1 MSEIIQAI
9 REAERVVVASHVN
22 PDGDAVGA
30 LLAFR
35 RSMIRLG
42 KECRAVNSTP
52 VPRGLGFL
60 LEDESE
66 VLTYLPVRDDRVLE
80 EADLFVLLDC
90 AALERAGP
98 VGRKMRALRKVMMV
112 IDHHSTNPGF
122 GTINSIHDHA
132 SSACELIMDL
142 LERLKVPLTGDL
154 ALPLYVGIVTDT
166 GNFNYPSTT
175 RFTHEKAGR
184 LLTLGINPYEVHRR
198 LELDRSLEFIRLTGL
213 AIFNTQLASGGA
225 VAYSVVHHDVYR
237 KFTPGVDE
245 LAMLPPYLL
254 SIGGV
259 EVGALFLEYEP
270 NRILVEIRSQGLINA
285 AAVAKKFG
293 GGGHTGAA
301 GMRMEA
307 EMADAVFRVLT
318 EIQKKLA
325 SAERKGATEELRTKM
340 WVRT

>member
-1 MSEIIQAI
+1 MSEVIQAI
-9 REAERVVVASHVN
+9 RAAEKVVVASHVN

-30 LLAFR
+30 ILAFR
-35 RSMIRLG
+35 RAMIRLG
-42 KECRAVNSTP
+42 KKCRAVNSTP
-52 VPRGLGFL
+52 VPRGLAFL

-66 VLTYLPVRDDRVLE
+66 VLTYLPGRDDRLLE
-80 EADLFVLLDC
+80 AADLFVLLDC
-90 AALERAGP
+90 AALARAGP
-98 VGRKMRALRKVMMV
+98 VGKRMRALRKVMVV

-122 GTINSIHDHA
+122 GTINFIHDHA
-132 SSACELIMDL
+132 SSSCELVMDI
-142 LERLKVPLTGDL
+142 LERLKVPLARDL

-166 GNFNYPSTT
+166 GDFNYPSTS

-184 LLTLGINPYEVHRR
+184 LLTHGINPYEVHRALSLNR
-198 LELDRSLEFIRLTGL
+198 TLEFIRLTGL
-213 AIFNTQLASGGA
+213 AIFNTQIGYGGA

-245 LAMLPPYLL
+245 MAMLPPYLL

-270 NRILVEIRSQGLINA
+270 NRILVELRSQGLVNA
-285 AAVAKKFG
+285 ASVARKFG

-301 GMRMEA
+301 GMRIKG
-307 EMADAVFRVLT
+307 EMADAVFRVLAQ
-318 EIQKKLA
+318 IKKGLA
-325 SAERKGATEELRTKM
+325 SAERKGATEELRAKM

>member
-9 REAERVVVASHVN
+9 RAAERVVVASHSN

-30 LLAFR
+30 ILAFR
-35 RSMIRLG
+35 RAMIRLG
-42 KECRAVNSTP
+42 KKCRAVNSTP
-52 VPRGLGFL
+52 VPRGLAFL

-66 VLTYLPVRDDRVLE
+66 VLTYLPGRDDGILE

-98 VGRKMRALRKVMMV
+98 VGKKMRALRKLMVV
-112 IDHHSTNPGF
+112 IDHHSTNTGF

-132 SSACELIMDL
+132 SSACELVMDL
-142 LERLKVPLTGDL
+142 LERLKLPLTRAL

-166 GNFNYPSTT
+166 GDFNYPSTT
-175 RFTHEKAGR
+175 RCTHEKAGK
-184 LLTLGINPYEVHRR
+184 LLDLGINPYEIHRQLALNR
-198 LELDRSLEFIRLTGL
+198 TIEFIRLTGL
-213 AIFNTQLASGGA
+213 AIFNTQIGYGGS

-254 SIGGV
+254 SIDGV

-270 NRILVEIRSQGLINA
+270 NRILVELRSQGLVNA
-285 AAVAKKFG
+285 ATVARKFG

-301 GMRMEA
+301 GMRMEG

-318 EIQKKLA
+318 QVRKGLI
-325 SAERKGATEELRTKM
+325 SAERKGVTEELRTKM